1 MTTSSWRGAL
11 FGLAGAVA
19 AACALAA
26 EPAPIGV
33 QVGEPRAFGHMV
45 GDVVTRRIVL
55 DVPARL
61 TLIDGSLPTPGRVGQ
76 SFELRR
82 VQHERDAAT
91 GGVRHVLQ
99 LDYQV
104 FRAPTEPRVLD
115 LPSFVLRFEGQ
126 PRGED
131 LRIDYAPVGVVPLAP
146 VEPVLRAGF
155 GALRPDRAPPPIDAR
170 PERLRLLLYAVL
182 ALGPLAYLAY
192 VHLGWPWWRRRQQP
206 FAVAQRQLASLPLD
220 APAER
225 WLGAWRALHAAL
237 DASAGRVV
245 QADGI
250 ERFVGERPRFATLL
264 DDLDRF
270 FDRSQALFFRDNALV
285 DADRQWLRDFC
296 RRCFDAERGA
306 A

>member
-1 MTTSSWRGAL
+1 MTTSWWRGL
-11 FGLAGAVA
+11 LLGLACTVA
-19 AACALAA
+19 AARALAV

-33 QVGEPRAFGHMV
+33 QITEPRAFGHMV

-61 TLIDGSLPTPGRVGQ
+61 KLVEGTLPVPGRVGQ

-82 VQHERDAAT
+82 VQHERDTTT

-104 FRAPTEPRVLD
+104 FRAPSEPRVLD

-126 PRGED
+126 PRGEE
-131 LRIDYAPVGVVPLAP
+131 LRVDYAPVGVVPLAP
-146 VEPVLRAGF
+146 AEAVLRAGF
-155 GALRPDRAPPPIDAR
+155 GTLRPDRPPPPVDTR
-170 PERLRLLLYAVL
+170 PERLRLLLYVVL

-192 VHLGWPWWRRRQQP
+192 VHVGWPWWRRRQQP
-206 FAVAQRQLASLPLD
+206 FAIAQRQLAGLPLD

-250 ERFVGERPRFATLL
+250 ERFVGERPRFATLH
-264 DDLDRF
+264 DDLGRF
-270 FDRSQALFFRDNALV
+270 FDRSQALFFRDSALV

-296 RRCFDAERGA
+296 RRCFDVERGA

>member
-1 MTTSSWRGAL
+1 MTTRWQGL
-11 FGLAGAVA
+11 LLGLAWGVA
-19 AACALAA
+19 AVSAA
-26 EPAPIGV
+26 ATELEPIGV
-33 QVGEPRAFGHMV
+33 QITEPRAFGHMV

-55 DVPARL
+55 DVPGRL
-61 TLIDGSLPTPGRVGQ
+61 KLVDGSLPTLGRVGQ

-82 VQHERDAAT
+82 VRHERDRTIA
-91 GGVRHVLQ
+91 GVRHVLQ

-104 FRAPTEPRVLD
+104 FRAPGEPRVLD

-126 PRGED
+126 PRGEE
-131 LRIDYAPVGVVPLAP
+131 LRVDYAPVGVVPLAP

-155 GALRPDRAPPPIDAR
+155 GTLRPDRPPSLADTS
-170 PERLRLLLYAVL
+170 PERLRLMLYAAL

-192 VHLGWPWWRRRQQP
+192 VHVGWPWWRRRQRP
-206 FAVAQRQLASLPLD
+206 FAIAQRQLADLPLD

-225 WLGAWRALHAAL
+225 WLGAWRTLHAAL

-250 ERFVGERPRFATLL
+250 ERFVVERPRFAALSS
-264 DDLDRF
+264 DFGRF
-270 FDRSQALFFRDNALV
+270 FDRSQALFFRDSALV
-285 DADRQWLRDFC
+285 EADRRWLRDFC
-296 RRCFDAERGA
+296 RRCFDVERGA

>member
-1 MTTSSWRGAL
+1 MTTSRWRGL
-11 FGLAGAVA
+11 LLGLACGLAVVG
-19 AACALAA
+19 ALAA
-26 EPAPIGV
+26 EPDAIGV
-33 QVGEPRAFGHMV
+33 QITEPRAFGHMV

-55 DVPARL
+55 DVPGRL
-61 TLIDGSLPTPGRVGQ
+61 KLVDGSLPTPGRVGQ

-82 VQHERDAAT
+82 VQHERDT
-91 GGVRHVLQ
+91 TIGGVRHTLQ

-126 PRGED
+126 PRGEE
-131 LRIDYAPVGVVPLAP
+131 LRVDYAPVGVVPLAP
-146 VEPVLRAGF
+146 ADPVLRAGF
-155 GALRPDRAPPPIDAR
+155 GTLRPDRPPPSVDTR

-192 VHLGWPWWRRRQQP
+192 VHIGWPWWRRRRQP
-206 FAVAQRQLASLPLD
+206 FAVAQRELASLSLD

-250 ERFVGERPRFATLL
+250 ERFVGERPRFATLR
-264 DDLDRF
+264 DDLGRF
-270 FDRSQALFFRDNALV
+270 FDRSQALFFRDSALV

-296 RRCFDAERGA
+296 RRCFDVERGA